1 MNQPKTHVK
10 KGDLVKVIAGA
21 HKGIQGV
28 ILEVNRKSNRVF
40 VEGVAKIKRTIKPSQ
55 EKTEGGFKEIERP
68 IHISN
73 VAKAEAAEAK
83 PKTAAKKAAK
93 KKSVEKKK

>member
-1 MNQPKTHVK
+1 MNQIKTHVK
-10 KGDLVKVIAGA
+10 KGDLVKVISGA

-28 ILEVNRKSNRVF
+28 ITEVNRKSNRVA

-55 EKTEGGFKEIERP
+55 EKTEGGFKEIDRP

-73 VAKAEAAEAK
+73 VQKVDAEAAK
-83 PKTAAKKAAK
+83 PKAATKKAAK

>member
-1 MNQPKTHVK
+1 MNQVKTHVK
-10 KGDLVKVIAGA
+10 KGDLVKVISGA

-28 ILEVNRKSNRVF
+28 IVEVNRKNSRVA
-40 VEGVAKIKRTIKPSQ
+40 VEGVAKIKRTIKASQ
-55 EKTEGGFKEIERP
+55 EKPEGGFKEIERP

-73 VAKAEAAEAK
+73 VQKVDTEAAK
-83 PKTAAKKAAK
+83 PKATKKAAK

>member
-10 KGDLVKVIAGA
+10 KGDLVKIIAGA
-21 HKGIQGV
+21 QKGIQGV
-28 ILEVNRKSNRVF
+28 IVEVNRKSNRVA
-40 VEGVAKIKRTIKPSQ
+40 VEGVAKIKRTIKPTQ
-55 EKTEGGFKEIERP
+55 EQTEGGFKEIERP

-73 VAKAEAAEAK
+73 VKKVVEEAPK
-83 PKTAAKKAAK
+83 PKAAKKAAK